1 MFSDFSVLWLFWGW
15 HINLTDWFFVSSW
28 GARSWEL
35 WQNVWSMV
43 IRSHH
48 VYSVS
53 MVPLNQTNLADILLF
68 LQSTNDIEC
77 KVRFHSLTQTSCMVS
92 VFSFYL
98 FKCPTPSNISGNLN
112 FFLTLWSS
120 SLHPWRHRK
129 RQWLDLSS
137 PPFFQMSKYV
147 SLNIDNDI

>member
-28 GARSWEL
+28 SARSWEL
-35 WQNVWSMV
+35 WQNVWSVV

-68 LQSTNDIEC
+68 LQSSKLEC
-77 KVRFHSLTQTSCMVS
+77 KVRFHSLSQTSCMVS

-98 FKCPTPSNISGNLN
+98 FKCPNPSNISGKLN
-112 FFLTLWSS
+112 FFSHSVVYQSPPMNTQKETMAGSFI
-120 SLHPWRHRK
+120 
-129 RQWLDLSS
+129 
-137 PPFFQMSKYV
+137 PPFFS
-147 SLNIDNDI
+147 NE